1 MFEKELE
8 MMIKASKLAQEKI
21 LEIYNQGFDVEI
33 KSDDSPVTIADKT
46 ADSLIKEVL
55 SKAFP
60 EYGFL
65 TEESDDDLSRLDKE
79 YIFII
84 DPVDGTKDFVSK
96 NGQFTTNIGLVRNHQ
111 VVAGVVNIP
120 ATNETYYASLQQGAY
135 YISSEGK
142 VEKIHVN
149 DKLIDLTMLISNF
162 HTTKEELDIY
172 EANKDRIS
180 EIKKCGSSIKAC
192 HIAHGKA
199 EVSFRMGP
207 FTKEWDTSASQI
219 IVTEAGGIFS
229 EPSLKEIT
237 YNREDVYNRNG
248 FIVLNRVEN
257 KLNK

>member
-1 MFEKELE
+1 MLKKELE

-21 LEIYNQGFDVEI
+21 LEIYNHGFDVEI

-46 ADSLIKEVL
+46 ADALIKEVL
-55 SKAFP
+55 SKEFP

-79 YIFII
+79 YIFVI

-96 NGQFTTNIGLVRNHQ
+96 NGQFTTNIALVKNHK
-111 VVAGVVNIP
+111 VIAGVINIP
-120 ATNETYYASLQQGAY
+120 STNETYYASLNQGAF
-135 YISSEGK
+135 YISSNCE
-142 VEKIHVN
+142 VERIHVN
-149 DKLIDLTMLISNF
+149 DKIQDLTMLISNF
-162 HTTKEELDIY
+162 HTTQEELNIY
-172 EANKDRIS
+172 ESNKSRIS
-180 EIKKCGSSIKAC
+180 KIVKCGSSIKAC

-207 FTKEWDTSASQI
+207 FTKEWDTAASQI
-219 IVTEAGGIFS
+219 IVAEAGGIFS

-237 YNREDVYNRNG
+237 YNKEDVYNRNG
-248 FIVLNRVEN
+248 FIILNRIEN